1 MRRTR
6 RIAEDYIDLGEYGK
20 NFLTACCRYGNMLS
34 YYLMKFDKEDYS
46 MKQQNRSPIEVVNGI
61 VLNIFKLNGY
71 FIKAADC
78 LTKESELTS
87 ARWQILGTVLHDQ
100 HTVAAI
106 ARSMGLA
113 RQSVQRIADVLVI
126 DGLAEFLPNPA
137 HKRAKLLSSTEKGLN
152 TIKKIRP
159 GVVAWAESVN
169 DLIGEDELNDAE
181 KAINNLLSKLM
192 QAEEQLIK
200 GC

>member
-1 MRRTR
+1 
-6 RIAEDYIDLGEYGK
+6 
-20 NFLTACCRYGNMLS
+20 
-34 YYLMKFDKEDYS
+34 MKER
-46 MKQQNRSPIEVVNGI
+46 NRSSVEIVNGI
-61 VLNIFKLNGY
+61 VLNVFKLNGY
-71 FIKAADC
+71 FIKAADY
-78 LTKESELTS
+78 LTKGSELTS
-87 ARWQILGTVLHDQ
+87 ARWQVLGTVLHEQ

-152 TIKKIRP
+152 SIEKIRP
-159 GVVAWAESVN
+159 GVVAWAERVN

-192 QAEEQLIK
+192 IAEEQLIERS
-200 GC
+200 

>member
-1 MRRTR
+1 M
-6 RIAEDYIDLGEYGK
+6 K
-20 NFLTACCRYGNMLS
+20 NR
-34 YYLMKFDKEDYS
+34 
-46 MKQQNRSPIEVVNGI
+46 NRSSVEVVNGI
-61 VLNIFKLNGY
+61 VLDVFKLNGY

-78 LTKESELTS
+78 LTKGSELTS
-87 ARWQILGTVLHDQ
+87 ARWQVLGTVLHEQ

-126 DGLAEFLPNPA
+126 EGLAEFLPNPA
-137 HKRAKLLSSTEKGLN
+137 HRRAKLLSCTEKGLN
-152 TIKKIRP
+152 TLKKIRP
-159 GVVAWAESVN
+159 KVVAWAKRVN

-192 QAEEQLIK
+192 IAEEQLIK
-200 GC
+200 RC

>member
-1 MRRTR
+1 
-6 RIAEDYIDLGEYGK
+6 
-20 NFLTACCRYGNMLS
+20 
-34 YYLMKFDKEDYS
+34 MKE
-46 MKQQNRSPIEVVNGI
+46 QNRSSIEIVNGI
-61 VLNIFKLNGY
+61 VLNVFKLNGY

-78 LTKESELTS
+78 LTKGSELTS
-87 ARWQILGTVLHDQ
+87 ARWQVLGTVLHEQ

-106 ARSMGLA
+106 ARIMGLA
-113 RQSVQRIADVLVI
+113 RQSVQRIADVLAI
-126 DGLAEFLPNPA
+126 EGLAEFLPNPA

-159 GVVAWAESVN
+159 KVVEWAERVN

-192 QAEEQLIK
+192 IAEEQLIK
-200 GC
+200 RC

>member
-1 MRRTR
+1 
-6 RIAEDYIDLGEYGK
+6 
-20 NFLTACCRYGNMLS
+20 
-34 YYLMKFDKEDYS
+34 MKKR
-46 MKQQNRSPIEVVNGI
+46 NRSSIEVVNGI
-61 VLNIFKLNGY
+61 VLNVFKLNGY
-71 FIKAADC
+71 FIKAADY
-78 LTKESELTS
+78 LTKGSELTS
-87 ARWQILGTVLHDQ
+87 ARWQVLGTVLHEQ

-126 DGLAEFLPNPA
+126 EGLAEFLPNPA

-152 TIKKIRP
+152 SIKKIRP
-159 GVVAWAESVN
+159 KVVSWAERVN

-192 QAEEQLIK
+192 TAEEQLIK
-200 GC
+200 RC